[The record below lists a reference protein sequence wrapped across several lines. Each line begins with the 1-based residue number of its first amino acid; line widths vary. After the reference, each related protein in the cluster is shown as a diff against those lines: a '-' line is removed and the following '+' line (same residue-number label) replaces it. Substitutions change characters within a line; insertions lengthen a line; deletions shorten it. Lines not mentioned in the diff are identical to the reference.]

1 MAECYMSVCDW
12 EERNVDKR
20 RFGERGKLLVRRNIS
35 SHSFI
40 MKCLL
45 FRKTRIRS
53 FLFFYLF
60 FRKNCFTFPLS
71 C

>member
-1 MAECYMSVCDW
+1 MVAECYMSVCDW

-20 RFGERGKLLVRRNIS
+20 RFGERGKLLMRRNIS

-45 FRKTRIRS
+45 FRKTRIFDHFFFS
-53 FLFFYLF
+53 TCFLGKIVLR
-60 FRKNCFTFPLS
+60 FR
-71 C
+71 